1 MQLLRFTATFYYYSF
16 KIVNLHSYLLS
27 AVISCNPSYLPGSG
41 EKAKTQFK
49 TSLQEVQQIPRPV
62 YDSRSHLN
70 GDGGLSGSITGQRHR
85 PVSCIFAMWMPEG
98 AGGLSALYLPWGQR
112 HGAPEV
118 KGGEG
123 ASNHTLK
130 LESCVERLWGIQDDT
145 ILKKYLH
152 TVRELTILW
161 TRANLYH
168 TEINKAPHHC
178 SGVGLTSLFMLSLT
192 RSLILVKQITL

>member
-1 MQLLRFTATFYYYSF
+1 MQSELSPGIRGKSQNTIQNQPAGGATDSSSCLWFTQPFWTGM
-16 KIVNLHSYLLS
+16 
-27 AVISCNPSYLPGSG
+27 AVSPG
-41 EKAKTQFK
+41 A
-49 TSLQEVQQIPRPV
+49 
-62 YDSRSHLN
+62 SRVR
-70 GDGGLSGSITGQRHR
+70 DTGLY
-85 PVSCIFAMWMPEG
+85 PVSLPEG

-152 TVRELTILW
+152 TVQELTILW